1 MLDKKVWSVLIVILL
16 FFPSVVWGQDMMD
29 GKWWQNRKIAE
40 KLEITKTEKQLL
52 DERYVESRRKLI
64 SLKSD
69 VERERFELDNLL
81 DRGGSKKE
89 TIQDQYIRLE
99 EARAN
104 LSKERFNLFLEV
116 RNIVGIE
123 RYQQLKAM
131 HRSKRTKTS
140 KRYSDERR
148 DKRDRRD

>member
-131 HRSKRTKTS
+131 HRSKHTKTS

>member
-16 FFPSVVWGQDMMD
+16 FFPSVVWGQNMMD

-69 VERERFELDNLL
+69 IPCN
-81 DRGGSKKE
+81 GS
-89 TIQDQYIRLE
+89 
-99 EARAN
+99 
-104 LSKERFNLFLEV
+104 
-116 RNIVGIE
+116 
-123 RYQQLKAM
+123 
-131 HRSKRTKTS
+131 
-140 KRYSDERR
+140 
-148 DKRDRRD
+148 

>member
-1 MLDKKVWSVLIVILL
+1 MLDKKVWSALIIILL
-16 FFPSVVWGQDMMD
+16 FFPPVAWGQDMMD

-104 LSKERFNLFLEV
+104 LSEERFNLFLEV
-116 RNIVGIE
+116 RSIVGIE
-123 RYQQLKAM
+123 RYQELKAM
-131 HRSKRTKTS
+131 HRSRRTKTS
-140 KRYSDERR
+140 KRSIDEKWNKR
-148 DKRDRRD
+148 DKRD